1 MLEDDN
7 QNGGNSSGTFSSD
20 PPPTPVRD
28 TNDTQ
33 IKTENGTFSTK

>member
-7 QNGGNSSGTFSSD
+7 QNEGNSSESNNN
-20 PPPTPVRD
+20 PPPTSVRD

-33 IKTENGTFSTK
+33 IKTGDDALSTK